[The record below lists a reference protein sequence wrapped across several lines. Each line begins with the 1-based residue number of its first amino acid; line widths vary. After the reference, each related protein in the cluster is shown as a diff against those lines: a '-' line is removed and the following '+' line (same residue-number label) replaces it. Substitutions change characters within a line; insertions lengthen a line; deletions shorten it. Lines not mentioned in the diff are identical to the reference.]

1 MLSTRMSARLSR
13 PTVTSRPGEKEY
25 LFDPIQTV
33 SEEANASVGMAT
45 TFRTHHR
52 GSSEP
57 SSEHCLSCLPAIM
70 RREPLSEADASPAL
84 DVGTGQ
90 PAVGQR
96 LYRGAPGGGGGAES
110 SRSRRITEMA

>member
-1 MLSTRMSARLSR
+1 MPSMRMSARLSW

-52 GSSEP
+52 GSSETV
-57 SSEHCLSCLPAIM
+57 ERALSILPT
-70 RREPLSEADASPAL
+70 RHN
-84 DVGTGQ
+84 
-90 PAVGQR
+90 
-96 LYRGAPGGGGGAES
+96 APRTAE
-110 SRSRRITEMA
+110 